1 MALRFTFVVLFFIQ
15 FTLSQSITAKV
26 VAIAKALPICL
37 YPKYKKGKFIKI
49 KNAPKGSPVIA
60 LSIIETPTTPPSIIL
75 LGIKNISNPITH

>member
-1 MALRFTFVVLFFIQ
+1 MIFILLMKIKN
-15 FTLSQSITAKV
+15 TLDQNVNDITAKV

-60 LSIIETPTTPPSIIL
+60 LRR
-75 LGIKNISNPITH
+75 ITLNEFQGNNLEMR